1 MATMHDLILRGGLV
15 LDGSGDP
22 GIEGDVAIDGDR
34 IVAVGDLGGVRGRE
48 EVDVRGLVVAPGFI
62 NMLSWAT
69 ESLLDDGRSLSD
81 LVQGV
86 TLEVFGEG
94 WSMGP
99 LSETMAAELRDR
111 QSDVRYDVA
120 WRSMGEYLS
129 HLKSRRGAERG
140 VVRRRDDGAHPRS
153 WRG

>member
-1 MATMHDLILRGGLV
+1 MLFR
-15 LDGSGDP
+15 S
-22 GIEGDVAIDGDR
+22 
-34 IVAVGDLGGVRGRE
+34 
-48 EVDVRGLVVAPGFI
+48 VRGLVVAPGFI

-69 ESLLDDGRSLSD
+69 ESMLDDGRSLSD

-99 LSETMAAELRDR
+99 LSESMAGELRDR

-120 WRSMGEYLS
+120 WRSLGEYLS
-129 HLKSRRGAERG
+129 HLESRG
-140 VVRRRDDGAHPRS
+140 VAPNVASFVGATTVRIHVLGEVDRPPTAAEQLQMEADRKSTRLNSSHSQQSRMPSSA
-153 WRG
+153 

>member
-99 LSETMAAELRDR
+99 LS
-111 QSDVRYDVA
+111 
-120 WRSMGEYLS
+120 
-129 HLKSRRGAERG
+129 
-140 VVRRRDDGAHPRS
+140 
-153 WRG
+153 